1 MYEKNKV
8 KKMRELNISPA
19 DTYIVINKSI
29 INDTDRTILTMLYQ
43 PIIGPLPII
52 LYFSLWADLDKK
64 EQLSKEYT
72 HHHLVT
78 NMQIS
83 MHDILEARRKLEAI
97 GLLKTYIKEES
108 INTYIY
114 QLYSPITAN
123 EFFNH
128 PILNVVLYNNLG
140 KKEYEDLKEYF
151 KLSRINTTGYED
163 ITVSFSDVFK
173 TVPLTSYDLLNDDI
187 RKKNIQKL
195 NVNSNFD
202 FNFLADSLPSSLDR
216 DRIFTK
222 EIKELILQL
231 SFLYELDAIKMQDII
246 PICITERGT
255 INKEELRKTCRNFY
269 QFDNHGLLPS
279 VVYDSQPEY
288 LSLPTGDTSKRAKMI
303 YTFENISPY
312 ELLKSKSD
320 GIEPTARDLRLAE
333 DLIIGYGLKPG
344 VVNVLIDYILK
355 TNNNKLTRNLAE
367 TIAGQWQRLKIE
379 TVDEAMSVAEKEHKK
394 YKKTTNSS
402 NTAPKQQ
409 PTKVE
414 TLPEWFNKKIEKQT
428 ASLEEQAEMQDL
440 LKDYQ

>member
-1 MYEKNKV
+1 MK
-8 KKMRELNISPA
+8 ELNISPA
-19 DTYIVINKSI
+19 DTYIVVNKSI
-29 INDTDRTILTMLYQ
+29 INEEDRTILTMLYQ

-64 EQLSKEYT
+64 SQISEEYT

-83 MHDILEARRKLEAI
+83 MHDILESRKKLEAI
-97 GLLKTYIKEES
+97 GLLKTFIKEES

-114 QLYSPITAN
+114 QLYSPITAHD
-123 EFFNH
+123 FFNH

-140 KKEYEDLKEYF
+140 KKEYENLKEYF
-151 KLSRINTTGYED
+151 KIPRISTTGYID
-163 ITVSFSDVFK
+163 ITSSFTDIFGS
-173 TVPLTSYDLLNDDI
+173 VPLTSYDILNNDI

-195 NVNSNFD
+195 NIDSNFD
-202 FNFLADSLPSSLDR
+202 FSFLADSLPSSLDR
-216 DRIFTK
+216 EKIFTK
-222 EIKELILQL
+222 EVKELILQL

-279 VVYDSQPEY
+279 VVYNAQPEY
-288 LSLPTGDTSKRAKMI
+288 LKEPTGDTSKRAKMI
-303 YTFENISPY
+303 YTFETVSPY
-312 ELLKSKSD
+312 ELLKSKNE
-320 GIEPTARDLRLAE
+320 GTEPTARDLKLAE
-333 DLIIGYGLKPG
+333 DLIVGYGLKPG

-379 TVDEAMSVAEKEHKK
+379 TVDEAMRVAEKEHKK
-394 YKKTTNSS
+394 YKKNTTVPS
-402 NTAPKQQ
+402 TTTKI
-409 PTKVE
+409 TKVE
-414 TLPEWFNKKIEKQT
+414 KIPDWFNKKIEKQT
-428 ASLEEQAEMQDL
+428 ASDEEQAAMQDL
-440 LKDYQ
+440 LKEYR